1 MPSTAQSAILANI
14 PQNAVYLYFSL
25 QNPQHL
31 HSTLQTLGQFCIQHN
46 GLLALGRPLIKNPEL
61 NAALLPGSFKSHPI
75 PQQEIDLLIWLR
87 GADAGD
93 VYLQTCAV
101 QQLAETA
108 FVLIEQQTAFCY
120 QGGRDLTGYEDG
132 TENPQAEAAEHA
144 ALIPA
149 GDLHNSSFFALQRW
163 QHQLAE
169 FKSRSQTQQ
178 DNTIGRR
185 LSDNEELE
193 DAPASAHV
201 KRTAQESFSPEVF
214 MLRKSMP
221 WVKDQNAGLMFAAFI
236 SDLAGFERMLARMT
250 GDEDGIKDGLFTFS
264 ALQNSAY
271 FWCPAVKQ
279 GQLDFTPAL

>member
-1 MPSTAQSAILANI
+1 MSSTAQTAILANI
-14 PQNAVYLYFSL
+14 PQNAVYVYFNL

-31 HSTLQTLGQFCIQHN
+31 HATLQALGQFCIQHN
-46 GLLALGRPLIKNPEL
+46 ALLALGRPLIKNPEL
-61 NAALLPGSFKSHPI
+61 NTALVPGSFKSHPI

-87 GADAGD
+87 GTDAGD

-101 QQLAETA
+101 QKLAETA
-108 FVLIEQQTAFCY
+108 FCLIGQQTAFCY

-144 ALIPA
+144 ALISGGA
-149 GDLHNSSFFALQRW
+149 LHNSSFFVLQRW

-169 FKSRSQTQQ
+169 FKSRSQTLQ

-193 DAPASAHV
+193 NAPASAHV
-201 KRTAQESFSPEVF
+201 KRTAQESFSPQVF

-221 WVKDQNAGLMFAAFI
+221 WIKDQDAGLMFAAFI
-236 SDLAGFERMLARMT
+236 SNLTGFERMLARMT
-250 GDEDGIKDGLFTFS
+250 GDEDGIKDDLFSFS
-264 ALQNSAY
+264 ELHSSAY
-271 FWCPAVKQ
+271 FWCPAVNQ